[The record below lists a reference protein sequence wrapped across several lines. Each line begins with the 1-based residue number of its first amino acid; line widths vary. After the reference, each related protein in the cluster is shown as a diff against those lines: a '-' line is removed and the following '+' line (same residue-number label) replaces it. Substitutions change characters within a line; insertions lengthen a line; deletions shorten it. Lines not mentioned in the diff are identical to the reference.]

1 MLKTRTRKILQTCQ
15 IILFLMTYLI
25 YLQVFSERQDYKTSK
40 KNKPMERGKACLKE
54 KRIIYI

>member
-1 MLKTRTRKILQTCQ
+1 
-15 IILFLMTYLI
+15 MTYLI